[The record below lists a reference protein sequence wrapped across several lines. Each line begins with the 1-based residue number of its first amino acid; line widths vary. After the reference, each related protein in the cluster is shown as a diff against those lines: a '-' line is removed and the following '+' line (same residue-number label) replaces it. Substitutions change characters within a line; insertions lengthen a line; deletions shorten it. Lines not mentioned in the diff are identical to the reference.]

1 LFCTACFVADIHR
14 HYSENNVPL
23 VDEYDSIMRDVYIFH
38 AFAPSEMHTRINAAM
53 DIPDTFSLS
62 IKNGNIR
69 TRTNYADQPIE
80 GGFERVSGQVELLKE
95 FGVNQWFIS
104 FDHRAD
110 LEMHAIDRECK
121 DRPFPMET

>member
-1 LFCTACFVADIHR
+1 
-14 HYSENNVPL
+14 
-23 VDEYDSIMRDVYIFH
+23 
-38 AFAPSEMHTRINAAM
+38 M

-95 FGVNQWFIS
+95 FGVNQWIPDCRVVYSLHDTPQSFIS

-121 DRPFPMET
+121 DRPSPMET